1 MFYDLPEALGRMHG
15 LGDIACERV
24 ARTHYLAIIL
34 FLDPNVKQKFYKFFN
49 FQNDSPERDFANAL
63 FRIQCKSTYC
73 ITSVELVDEIQILF
87 TLHFKIFAT
96 I

>member
-1 MFYDLPEALGRMHG
+1 MR
-15 LGDIACERV
+15 ERV

-34 FLDPNVKQKFYKFFN
+34 FFGPNVKHKFYKFFN

-63 FRIQCKSTYC
+63 FRIQCKSTNC
-73 ITSVELVDEIQILF
+73 ITSVEQDEIHILF

-96 I
+96 LQKMH